1 MQQVTII
8 VPVKDEE
15 VGLQYLIENI
25 GSSKI
30 EEEFEID
37 FIFVIDDRT
46 SDNSRQIATRLSK
59 RIIDQSETY
68 GKGAAIKQAVN
79 QWILNQSYF
88 VIFLDADG
96 SYSFNGVREI
106 ISALK
111 TGADVASGSRFIGKN
126 VRPKGMGRI
135 HIFGNRFLSKIS
147 SIRNGRQ
154 ISDLCT
160 GLWGFTGEALKKIEI
175 KSNGFD
181 LEAELAGEVRKRKLL
196 HLEVPIKWSQRKGGI
211 SKLRS
216 IRDGLIILARIIRT

>member
-15 VGLQYLIENI
+15 VGLQYLIKNLE
-25 GSSKI
+25 SSKI

-46 SDNSRQIATRLSK
+46 SDDSRQIATRMSK

-79 QWILNQSYF
+79 NWILNQSQF

-106 ISALK
+106 ISALQS
-111 TGADVASGSRFIGKN
+111 GADVASGSRFISKK

-135 HIFGNRFLSKIS
+135 HNFGNRVLSQIS
-147 SIRNGRQ
+147 SIRNGRH

-160 GLWGFTGEALKKIEI
+160 GLWGFTGEALKRIEI
-175 KSNGFD
+175 NSNGFD
-181 LEAELAGEVRKRKLL
+181 LEAELAGEVRKRKLS
-196 HLEVPIKWSQRKGGI
+196 HSEVPIKWSQRKGGI

-216 IRDGLIILARIIRT
+216 IRDGFIILARIMRT